1 MQIKILVFGLTIF
14 LLQTK
19 RFNFTKYFIIMKQ
32 RFKTEMNIIRQY
44 FLFGVLSFL
53 LLIDLSYAQL
63 KQYSLSELV
72 NIAFQN
78 NPQLRAND
86 KNIEASLKQIDY
98 LDKNYQPQIFF
109 DLNISR
115 WKYLLPN
122 KQKLLGNS
130 LNDVYADFRI
140 SQLIYDWEKN
150 SLQKDYA
157 DKSTD
162 LDRNFGRKLKQAI
175 SFSITKSY
183 LELLK
188 AIRTVEIQEEAIAQ
202 LREHLKNAEALY
214 GIGKVSNLD
223 VIKAKVQIEV
233 ALDELAKSQNQLD
246 VQKNNLNT
254 LCGNTLAASFD
265 IKDNIDKWW
274 KDYATRDFSFEE
286 LRNQITTQHP
296 DIENI
301 KTQKELKQKEIQIF
315 KNEYYPSFYAFGVTN
330 VEDSKIPMGNFNWN
344 VGVTVSFSLPFLKGS
359 NFLDKAEQTEIKISA
374 LNESETALTQQLENN
389 VRNNLLKLNDIKSRL
404 SGSEKIIKLAEE
416 SLITASMKYNI
427 GKGTSIDVLDAETI
441 LTTAKL
447 NYNQIVID
455 YLSLIAELNYNI
467 GSDEIPFSE

>member
-1 MQIKILVFGLTIF
+1 MNLIKIFFLANALTF
-14 LLQTK
+14 LIST
-19 RFNFTKYFIIMKQ
+19 
-32 RFKTEMNIIRQY
+32 
-44 FLFGVLSFL
+44 G
-53 LLIDLSYAQL
+53 LSYAQSKHYDL
-63 KQYSLSELV
+63 NDLV

-78 NPQLRAND
+78 NPQLKAND

-122 KQKLLGNS
+122 KQRLLGNS
-130 LNDVYADFRI
+130 LNDIYADFRI

-162 LDRNFGRKLKQAI
+162 LDRNFGRKLKQVI
-175 SFSITKSY
+175 SFSITKNY

-188 AIRTVEIQEEAIAQ
+188 AKRTVQIQEEAIAQ

-214 GIGKVSNLD
+214 SIGKVSNLD
-223 VIKAKVQIEV
+223 VIKAQVQIEV
-233 ALDELAKSQNQLD
+233 ALDELAKAKNQLD

-254 LCGNTLAASFD
+254 LCGSTLEKSFD
-265 IKDNIDKWW
+265 VSDSIDEWW
-274 KDYATRDFSFEE
+274 KNNSTKDFRFDE
-286 LRNQITTQHP
+286 LQALLVSQHP
-296 DIENI
+296 DLENI
-301 KTQKELKQKEIQIF
+301 KTQKELRQKEIQIF
-315 KNEYYPSFYAFGVTN
+315 KNEYYPSFYAFGITN

-344 VGVTVSFSLPFLKGS
+344 VGVTVSYSLPFFKGS

-374 LNESETALTQQLENN
+374 LNESESALIQQLENN
-389 VRNNLLKLNDIKSRL
+389 VRNNLLRLNDIKSRL

-427 GKGTSIDVLDAETI
+427 GKGNSIDVLDAETI

-455 YLSLIAELNYNI
+455 YLSVIAELNYNI
-467 GSDEIPFSE
+467 GSDEIPFKE